1 MKRPLSY
8 KTIAD
13 MIDISRLRSI
23 LNGAVFPGRGGA
35 SAPPLLY
42 SAREGSEDL
51 IDAANPRLGMMQAAC
66 PTSEETDFASRQTTN
81 ARLKGQQPHGAEQ
94 IGDLQEPVLRLPNI
108 RFVFKLH
115 TVRKRIVQRPV
126 EDVRQRLL
134 SVVVIDWLSPRIRS
148 MFA

>member
-23 LNGAVFPGRGGA
+23 SNGAVFPRRGGA

-66 PTSEETDFASRQTTN
+66 HVPMVSLYSTSHLFSSIASNVLARQTD
-81 ARLKGQQPHGAEQ
+81 AIWAGSR
-94 IGDLQEPVLRLPNI
+94 
-108 RFVFKLH
+108 
-115 TVRKRIVQRPV
+115 
-126 EDVRQRLL
+126 
-134 SVVVIDWLSPRIRS
+134 
-148 MFA
+148 